1 MVVKKWIN
9 FLCLLFFIGTTHT
22 TVCAQILMNQHYL
35 SNDIES
41 LINSNPDQAL
51 KIAQHLLSKTTI
63 TYAEKAKINLLIA
76 KAYKVK
82 GDYSSALNF
91 LYEEKN
97 YSDYLSA
104 KEKIAIEI
112 EKIMILRELA
122 LDKQSKKIMTSLER
136 NTSKF
141 IDIPVKRY
149 SEVSISIEKARFLL
163 KEGQLESGIKMLNEL
178 ETTAKGVMESSADLK
193 LYFDITLGSFYL
205 ENRDLEKARQI
216 FERTIVAAN
225 KAKEANV
232 LIKTEALIGLANI
245 SFLKKE
251 HAKVIVILNE
261 ALMNSQKI
269 ANVFLQEKIIRQQNV
284 NYLALNDTENFKIT
298 NASFIKKHYDAEELE
313 QEAVNTAYNVISDEY
328 NDTYDEKKAYYSK
341 MLYYILGVFFI
352 IVLVCGFYLLRFI
365 ERKRNLNKI
374 ISYIKITRSNLLSD
388 FSEKVKQETGKIEK
402 PEKAETKKVVILKE
416 TEEQI
421 LNKLK
426 RFENSKRFLNKD
438 ISLAVL
444 AGQLDS
450 NTKYLSEI
458 INSHYHVNFNT
469 YINKLRINYI
479 IEKLKNDPNYINYK
493 ISYLADNCGFSSHSS
508 FATVFKSITG
518 ISPVKFIE
526 LLNDEKEN
534 TLLNDKY

>member
-1 MVVKKWIN
+1 MGVKKSTN
-9 FLCLLFFIGTTHT
+9 FLCLLFFIGFIHT
-22 TVCAQILMNQHYL
+22 TVCAQNLMNQHYL
-35 SNDIES
+35 SNDIEN

-63 TYAEKAKINLLIA
+63 TYSEKAKVNLLIA

-91 LYEEKN
+91 LFEEKN
-97 YSDYLSA
+97 YNDYLST
-104 KEKIAIEI
+104 KDKIDIEI
-112 EKIMILRELA
+112 EKIAILRELA
-122 LDKQSKKIMTSLER
+122 LDKQSKKIMNTLSHTASIISDGSLKKYLDVCISLE
-136 NTSKF
+136 
-141 IDIPVKRY
+141 
-149 SEVSISIEKARFLL
+149 KAQFLL
-163 KEGQLESGIKMLNEL
+163 KEDQLDSGIKMLIDL
-178 ETTAKGVMESSADLK
+178 ESTSKNIFGSYPDLK
-193 LYFDITLGSFYL
+193 LYYDITLGSFYL
-205 ENRDLEKARQI
+205 EKKDLEKAKQI
-216 FERTIVAAN
+216 FDLSIVGAN
-225 KAKEANV
+225 KPKENNV
-232 LIKTEALIGLANI
+232 LVKVEAQIGLANI
-245 SFLKKE
+245 SFLKKDYGN
-251 HAKVIVILNE
+251 VITILNE
-261 ALMNSQKI
+261 ALGNSKKL
-269 ANVFLQEKIIRQQNV
+269 ANIFMQEDIIRQQNV
-284 NYLALNDTENFKIT
+284 NYLALNDTGNYKTT
-298 NASFIKKHYDAEELE
+298 NANFIKIHSDSEELE

-328 NDTYDEKKAYYSK
+328 NDKYTDKREHYLKL
-341 MLYYILGVFFI
+341 LYYILGVFLI
-352 IVLVCGFYLLRFI
+352 ILLVCGFYLLRFI

-374 ISYIKITRSNLLSD
+374 INYIKITRTNLLSD
-388 FSEKVKQETGKIEK
+388 FSEKVQGKLAVTEK
-402 PEKAETKKVVILKE
+402 TEKSEPKKVVILKE

-458 INSHYHVNFNT
+458 INSHYNVNFNT

-534 TLLNDKY
+534 TLLDDK